1 MRNDFYDYDELSKCC
16 PASVS
21 QGTPE
26 ELSGIKV
33 SFHPFYGCDREIM
46 RKMSREEAEA
56 YRDELRKKKMY
67 YDADKAVDIY
77 SGGLFCESHLSNFCK
92 TDFLFED
99 INIRSMEGF
108 LQSLKTSNREEQIH
122 ICSLAG
128 KEAKKAGL
136 AVAGF
141 DGKHLYWQGETIDR
155 FSEQYHV
162 LVRRAYHARF
172 EQDDLFRKALME
184 TRNKQL
190 LHTIGNN
197 DPKNTILTIDEFIG
211 FLRELQEEL

>member
-1 MRNDFYDYDELSKCC
+1 MRNDFDDYC

-21 QGTPE
+21 RG
-26 ELSGIKV
+26 ELEDIASITV
-33 SFHPFYGCDREIM
+33 RLMPYYGRDIEKMRDMPREQ
-46 RKMSREEAEA
+46 AVA
-56 YRDELRKKKMY
+56 YRQELREKGMF
-67 YDADKAVDIY
+67 YDAAKAVDIY
-77 SGGLFCESHLSNFCK
+77 SHGNFCASHLSNFCK
-92 TDFLFED
+92 TDFIFEG
-99 INIRSMEGF
+99 INIKSMEGF
-108 LQSLKTSNREEQIH
+108 LQSLKTSNQEEQIH

-172 EQDDLFRKALME
+172 EQDNLFRKALME
-184 TRNKQL
+184 AKNKQL

-197 DPKNTILTIDEFIG
+197 DPKVTILTVDEFIG
-211 FLRELQEEL
+211 FLQELQEKL